1 MKLLGS
7 SVIESMSQTITLNLL
22 RKHPSGLLLA
32 AQVIAVVLD
41 PIMEETKAGRAGF
54 VVFGNVVL
62 GLALWVVFRSPLMNW
77 IGLVLAAPAVIISL
91 AALFGGYTGILVIAH
106 LLEAALY
113 FYAAIGL
120 IVYMLSDNEVTI
132 DELLAVGATF
142 TLLAWAFTYAYSVCQ
157 YFVPGSF
164 GINPLEQRSW
174 LELLF
179 LSFSVLSSVGL
190 SDVTPIAPIARS
202 LVMLEMFCGV
212 MYIAIVVSRLIAMIG
227 LRRQQN
233 R

>member
-1 MKLLGS
+1 MYQSLTLKL
-7 SVIESMSQTITLNLL
+7 V
-22 RKHPSGLLLA
+22 RKHPSGVLLA
-32 AQVIAVVLD
+32 AQVLTVLLY
-41 PIMEETKAGRAGF
+41 PFMEQSRAGRAGF

-62 GLALWVVFRSPLMNW
+62 ALALWVVFHSPLLNW
-77 IGLVLAAPAVIISL
+77 IGLVLALPAMALSL
-91 AALFGGYTGILVIAH
+91 AALVGGYTGILGIAH
-106 LLEAALY
+106 LLEAAVY

-120 IVYMLSDNEVTI
+120 IVYMLNDTDVTM
-132 DELLAVGATF
+132 DELLAIGATF
-142 TLLAWAFTYAYSVCQ
+142 TLLAWAFTYAFSACQ
-157 YFVPGSF
+157 CFVPASF
-164 GINPLEQRSW
+164 GVGSNSLEPRSW
-174 LELLF
+174 FELLF

-190 SDVTPIAPIARS
+190 SDIMPAAPMARS

>member
-1 MKLLGS
+1 
-7 SVIESMSQTITLNLL
+7 MSQTVTLNFL

-32 AQVIAVVLD
+32 AQVLAVLLD
-41 PIMEETKAGRAGF
+41 PVMEETKAGRTGS

-62 GLALWVVFRSPLMNW
+62 ALALWVVFRSPLMSW

-106 LLEAALY
+106 FLEAALY

-212 MYIAIVVSRLIAMIG
+212 MYIALVVSRLIAMIG

>member
-1 MKLLGS
+1 MRSIL
-7 SVIESMSQTITLNLL
+7 SQNGVLNCL

-32 AQVIAVVLD
+32 AQVLAILID
-41 PIMEETKAGRAGF
+41 PVMAETKAGRAGF

-62 GLALWVVFRSPLMNW
+62 ALALWVVFRSPLMNW
-77 IGLVLAAPAVIISL
+77 IGLVLAAPAVTLSL
-91 AALFGGYTGILVIAH
+91 AALVGGYPGMLVIAH

-113 FYAAIGL
+113 LYAGIGL
-120 IVYMLSDNEVTI
+120 IAYMLSDTDVTR
-132 DELLAVGATF
+132 DELFAVGATF
-142 TLLAWAFTYAYSVCQ
+142 TLLAWAFAYAYSACQ

-164 GINPLEQRSW
+164 GIDPSTQKSW

-179 LSFSVLSSVGL
+179 LSFSILSSVGL
-190 SDVTPIAPIARS
+190 SDITPIAPMARS

-227 LRRQQN
+227 LRRQRN
-233 R
+233 RE

>member
-1 MKLLGS
+1 MYQ
-7 SVIESMSQTITLNLL
+7 SVTLKIL

-32 AQVIAVVLD
+32 AQVLAVLLD
-41 PIMEETKAGRAGF
+41 PLMEETKAGLAGF

-62 GLALWVVFRSPLMNW
+62 ALALWVVFRSPLMNW
-77 IGLVLAAPAVIISL
+77 IGLVLAIPAVTISL
-91 AALFGGYTGILVIAH
+91 AALVGGHTEILVIAH

-113 FYAAIGL
+113 FYAGIGL
-120 IVYMLSDNEVTI
+120 IIYMLSDTEVTI
-132 DELLAVGATF
+132 DELLAIGATF
-142 TLLAWAFTYAYSVCQ
+142 TLLAWAFTYAYSACQ

-164 GINPLEQRSW
+164 GINPLQPKSW

-190 SDVTPIAPIARS
+190 SDITPVAPMARS

-212 MYIAIVVSRLIAMIG
+212 MYIAIVVSRIIAMVG
-227 LRRQQN
+227 LRLRN

>member
-1 MKLLGS
+1 MYQSVTLKL
-7 SVIESMSQTITLNLL
+7 V

-32 AQVIAVVLD
+32 AQMLTVVLD
-41 PIMEETKAGRAGF
+41 PLIEQTKAGRAGF

-62 GLALWVVFRSPLMNW
+62 ALALWVVFRSPLLNW
-77 IGLVLAAPAVIISL
+77 IGLVLAVPAMAISL
-91 AALFGGYTGILVIAH
+91 AALVGGYTGILGIGH
-106 LLEAALY
+106 LLEAAVY

-120 IVYMLSDNEVTI
+120 IVYMLSDTDVTM
-132 DELLAVGATF
+132 DELLGIGATF
-142 TLLAWAFTYAYSVCQ
+142 TLLAWAFTYAYSACQ
-157 YFVPGSF
+157 HFVPGSF
-164 GINPLEQRSW
+164 GVGPNSLEPRSW
-174 LELLF
+174 FELLF

-190 SDVTPIAPIARS
+190 SDITPVAPMARS

-212 MYIAIVVSRLIAMIG
+212 MYIAIVVSRLIGMIG

>member
-1 MKLLGS
+1 MYQSLTLKLF
-7 SVIESMSQTITLNLL
+7 
-22 RKHPSGLLLA
+22 RKSPSGLLLA
-32 AQVIAVVLD
+32 AQVLAVVLD
-41 PIMEETKAGRAGF
+41 PMMEQTKAGRAGF

-62 GLALWVVFRSPLMNW
+62 VLALWVVFRSPLLNW
-77 IGLVLAAPAVIISL
+77 IGLVLAVPAVATSL
-91 AALFGGYTGILVIAH
+91 AALVGGYAGILVTAH
-106 LLEAALY
+106 LFESAVY

-120 IVYMLSDNEVTI
+120 IVYMLSDPEVTI
-132 DELLAVGATF
+132 DDLLAIGATF

-157 YFVPGSF
+157 HFVPGSF
-164 GINPLEQRSW
+164 GSGAEKSW

-190 SDVTPIAPIARS
+190 SDITPVAPIARS

-212 MYIAIVVSRLIAMIG
+212 MYIAIVVSRLIGMLA
-227 LRRQQN
+227 LRRQQD

>member
-1 MKLLGS
+1 
-7 SVIESMSQTITLNLL
+7 MSQVFTFSFL
-22 RKHPSGLLLA
+22 RRHPSGLLLA
-32 AQVIAVVLD
+32 AQVLAVLLD
-41 PIMEETKAGRAGF
+41 PVMEDTKAGRAGF

-62 GLALWVVFRSPLMNW
+62 ALALLVVFRSPLMNW
-77 IGLVLAAPAVIISL
+77 IGLVLAVPAVTISL
-91 AALFGGYTGILVIAH
+91 AALVGGYTGMLVIAH

-113 FYAAIGL
+113 FYAASGL
-120 IVYMLSDNEVTI
+120 IAYMLSDSEVTI
-132 DELLAVGATF
+132 DELLAIGATF
-142 TLLAWAFTYAYSVCQ
+142 TLLAWAFTYAYSACQ

-164 GINPLEQRSW
+164 GINPLVQRSW

-190 SDVTPIAPIARS
+190 SDITPIAPMARS

-212 MYIAIVVSRLIAMIG
+212 MYIAIVVSRLIGMIG